1 MSAKSSLTGFS
12 DRLLA
17 WHERHGRH
25 NLPWQKPAGDPY
37 RVWVSEIMLQQT
49 QVATVIPYFQKF
61 MQRFPRIEDLA
72 CAKESEVLA
81 LWSGLG
87 YYARARNL
95 LKCAQVVV
103 CDHQAHF
110 PKTSGALAKLPGIGS
125 STAAAIA
132 STVYGE
138 RAAILDGNVKRVLA
152 RVVCAAEPWGSKQLH
167 DRLAPVADA
176 LLPVDSNLMPAYT
189 QAIMDLGATLCT
201 ARAPNCG
208 VCPVNENCSAFEK
221 NRVADFPAPKN
232 AQTIKS
238 QELFWV
244 IPMTQETVWL
254 GQRPSRG
261 IWGGLW
267 TPWQLDLKNM
277 PKDWAKLR
285 ALLTEEHRISHRL
298 THLDLRISVAVM
310 DLDACTPSEIKKLI
324 SGLPVALREFS
335 WREAHAQALPSP
347 VKKLLLKLYPFGKAR
362 GV

>member
-12 DRLLA
+12 ERLLA
-17 WHERHGRH
+17 WHKLHGRH
-25 NLPWQKPAGDPY
+25 DLPWQKPAGDPY

-72 CAKESEVLA
+72 SATESEVLA

-95 LKCAQVVV
+95 LKCAQAVVY
-103 CDHQAHF
+103 DHHAHF
-110 PKTSGALAKLPGIGS
+110 PETSSALAKLPGIGP

-152 RVVCAAEPWGSKQLH
+152 RLVCATEPWGSLQLH
-167 DRLAPVADA
+167 DRLMPVADA
-176 LLPVDSNLMPAYT
+176 LLPVDPNLMPAYT
-189 QAIMDLGATLCT
+189 QAIMDLGATVCT
-201 ARAPNCG
+201 ARSPNCG
-208 VCPVNENCSAFEK
+208 VCPVKENCCAFQK
-221 NRVADFPAPKN
+221 NRVADFPAPKVL
-232 AQTIKS
+232 QTIKS

-244 IPMTQETVWL
+244 IPRTQKTVWL
-254 GQRPSRG
+254 SQRPSRG

-277 PKDWAKLR
+277 PQNWARLR

-298 THLDLRISVAVM
+298 THRDLRISVAVM
-310 DLDACTPSEIKKLI
+310 DLDARTPSEIKKLI
-324 SGLPVALREFS
+324 SGLPVTLREFS
-335 WREAHAQALPSP
+335 WQEAFNQALPSP
-347 VKKLLLKLYPFGKAR
+347 VKKLLLTLYPFGKAR